1 MQRLGERARSCVI
14 PLACLP
20 LESGGE
26 ARDEGEFVGTKTA
39 YCKELKKVERGSR
52 SPGRILDISLN
63 YMKQGLRKGNLT
75 VVGKLD

>member
-39 YCKELKKVERGSR
+39 YCKELKKS
-52 SPGRILDISLN
+52 S
-63 YMKQGLRKGNLT
+63 
-75 VVGKLD
+75 